1 MADHPPGTRLDLGN
15 GRTATVGADG
25 VARFDPPAQGQSPQS
40 AIPRFQGDAA
50 PAPPPPTPLQLNAD
64 RRAEE
69 SLRLAQERAARESQA
84 DNPNATYQERY
95 DRIRAD
101 KDIARL
107 ESAGEGARMGLA
119 MEDSANQAQY
129 WLDHGADPGFLGDIR
144 MQAGR
149 AFGGQSSPLENFN
162 RVASGM
168 ALDNV
173 GKLKGPLSDK
183 DIAFLRSTVI
193 DVNSSA
199 PANRAAIEAQRW
211 AARRGAAYEAAL
223 QEWSRKLGRPSALNA
238 EGLSFDR
245 WWGQYASERLP
256 QPGGAARPAARP
268 ATRTPSAQE
277 RALAA
282 RFDADKK
289 RIAELARR
297 PAPPRTRQPAARV
310 NSGEGWRV
318 VEEN

>member
-1 MADHPPGTRLDLGN
+1 MPIAVDAQGRRFVPVN
-15 GRTATVGADG
+15 GQWVPEEQAQA
-25 VARFDPPAQGQSPQS
+25 PAQQPGG
-40 AIPRFQGDAA
+40 IVFGA
-50 PAPPPPTPLQLNAD
+50 PKPPPPPTPLQMNDD
-64 RRAEE
+64 RRAER
-69 SLRLAQERAARESQA
+69 RLELDEAAAARVAEA
-84 DNPNATYQERY
+84 DDPNSTYQERY

-129 WLDHGADPGFLGDIR
+129 WLDRGANPGFLGDIR

-149 AFGGQSSPLENFN
+149 ALGGQSSALENFN

-193 DVNSSA
+193 DVNSS
-199 PANRAAIEAQRW
+199 PQANRAAIDAQRW

-256 QPGGAARPAARP
+256 QPGGATRPPRAPARQ
-268 ATRTPSAQE
+268 PSAQE

-282 RFDADKK
+282 RFDADKR

-297 PAPPRTRQPAARV
+297 PGPPRARPNAAKPISEMSDAELRALAG
-310 NSGEGWRV
+310 NR
-318 VEEN
+318 